1 MNITVVLVVITWT
14 KWIELGW
21 TDFLKKFINSFIYT
35 FMIIIFIKQDI
46 KKKKDLSL
54 KLHKL
59 TTTKF
64 NPKKIT

>member
-35 FMIIIFIKQDI
+35 FMIIIFIKQYI
-46 KKKKDLSL
+46 KKKKSFF
-54 KLHKL
+54 KV
-59 TTTKF
+59 T
-64 NPKKIT
+64 